1 MNTVQTAERKQQI
14 GLLGGTFDPVHKGH
28 IAVAH
33 HVLHTLGLDAIWFI
47 PAAIPPHKFEH
58 TDGGQITDFQD
69 RVAMLKKALAPFDE
83 FQINLIESERTSPSY
98 SIETII
104 ELQKRTAS
112 NAEFFF
118 IIGVDAFA
126 EINTWKRYRELTD
139 FVDLVIISRGV
150 NDVESVEKII
160 RAEFLDYQKGPLEN
174 IWYSENHKGLLK
186 LVPMEPV
193 PISSTMVRE
202 RVREDSSF
210 SEVVPSEVEEYIRT
224 KKIYREN

>member
-1 MNTVQTAERKQQI
+1 VQTAERKQQI

-28 IAVAH
+28 LAVAH
-33 HVLHTLGLDAIWFI
+33 HILHTLGLDAIWFI

>member
-1 MNTVQTAERKQQI
+1 MQTAERKQQI

-28 IAVAH
+28 LAVAH
-33 HVLHTLGLDAIWFI
+33 HILHTLGLDAIWFI

-58 TDGGQITDFQD
+58 ADGGQITDFQD
-69 RVAMLKKALAPFDE
+69 RVAMLEKALAPFDE

-202 RVREDSSF
+202 RVREDLNF
-210 SEVVPSEVEEYIRT
+210 SEVVPSAVEEYIRT

>member
-1 MNTVQTAERKQQI
+1 MGQTAERKQQI

-28 IAVAH
+28 LAVAEH
-33 HVLHTLGLDAIWFI
+33 ILHTLDLDTIWFI
-47 PAAIPPHKFEH
+47 PAAIPPHKPEH
-58 TDGGQITDFQD
+58 NAGEQITAFQD
-69 RVAMLKKALAPFDE
+69 RVAMLEKALEPFAR

-104 ELQKRTAS
+104 ELQKRAAPDT
-112 NAEFFF
+112 EFFF

-126 EINTWKRYRELTD
+126 EIDTWKRYRELTD

-150 NDVESVEKII
+150 NDIEVVERVIREK
-160 RAEFLDYQKGPLEN
+160 FPDYQKGPLTN

-202 RVREDSSF
+202 RVREGSGF
-210 SEVVPSEVEEYIRT
+210 SEIVPADVEEYIRT
-224 KKIYREN
+224 KKIYR